1 MVSVQDPIVKPHK
14 LLRDGSLQSQ
24 HACHDATTWG
34 VGVILRPMEPFYR
47 EFGNALRRA
56 REAKAVSQTTLA
68 AEVGLSRTSIANIER
83 GRQRVLL
90 HLLPEFGRV
99 LGVDPTR
106 LLPQTDPA
114 DLDQAERQLRD
125 LSPADQQTFRRVLR
139 RAQQERG
146 DDDA

>member
-1 MVSVQDPIVKPHK
+1 
-14 LLRDGSLQSQ
+14 
-24 HACHDATTWG
+24 
-34 VGVILRPMEPFYR
+34 MEPFYR
-47 EFGNALRRA
+47 EFGDALRRA
-56 REAKAVSQTTLA
+56 REAKGVSQTTLA

-90 HLLPEFGRV
+90 HLLPRFGQV
-99 LGVDPTR
+99 LGVEPTL
-106 LLPQTDPA
+106 LLPHAEPA
-114 DLDQAERQLRD
+114 GLDQAERQLRD